1 MSNIHSLKHIKSLAA
16 MQGMVFHMF
25 MFYRKAERFERE
37 LNSEN
42 ELTVDMDNLVNDIYK
57 IVSKICTYVQLM
69 TQKKYSV
76 NIDPEDIFI
85 LKEDFDKLYYKMLKF
100 DEVID
105 ERDQDIITF
114 TFDLVIQELQEM
126 YPRR

>member
-1 MSNIHSLKHIKSLAA
+1 
-16 MQGMVFHMF
+16 
-25 MFYRKAERFERE
+25 
-37 LNSEN
+37 
-42 ELTVDMDNLVNDIYK
+42 MDNLVNDIYK